1 VREAKDEEERQAVD
15 LEEARFQAL
24 QRRDAIDK
32 AKTQQYY
39 QTDRVKGFHVSFINI
54 LYVLA
59 LKPRVYFC
67 FKIAPWDMLLRQS
80 KHIAMSI
87 TLRLHYNA
95 VLYNVVSAWLP
106 NIFPVYSV

>member
-1 VREAKDEEERQAVD
+1 VALYYTANNTSFLFQGQRHRKLEARKVREAKDEEERQAVD

-54 LYVLA
+54 LYV
-59 LKPRVYFC
+59 
-67 FKIAPWDMLLRQS
+67 
-80 KHIAMSI
+80 
-87 TLRLHYNA
+87 
-95 VLYNVVSAWLP
+95 
-106 NIFPVYSV
+106 